1 MLPICPFEISIQ
13 KPLPKDYPNSLITFA
28 NHIKARRLE
37 RELSKVDLAKI
48 LNVSH
53 KTIWEWEDRGKRP
66 FAPMMKK
73 IIEWLGYV
81 PPLDVNPESLG
92 GRLFIYRC
100 IHGLGQKE
108 MAQML
113 RITSLNVVKIERN
126 ELDEPFYC
134 QKVEDL
140 INNSLILS

>member
-1 MLPICPFEISIQ
+1 
-13 KPLPKDYPNSLITFA
+13 
-28 NHIKARRLE
+28 
-37 RELSKVDLAKI
+37 
-48 LNVSH
+48 
-53 KTIWEWEDRGKRP
+53 
-66 FAPMMKK
+66 MMKK

>member
-1 MLPICPFEISIQ
+1 MLPICPVEISAQ
-13 KPLPKDYPNSLITFA
+13 KPLPKNYPNSLITFA

-37 RELSKVDLAKI
+37 QELSKVDLAKI

-53 KTIWEWEDRGKRP
+53 NTIWEWEDRGKRP

-81 PPLDVNPESLG
+81 PPLSVDSESLG

-100 IHGLGQKE
+100 THGLGQKDI
-108 MAQML
+108 AQML
-113 RITSLNVVKIERN
+113 RITSLNVVRIERN
-126 ELDEPFYC
+126 EIIESFYY
-134 QKVEDL
+134 QKAEDL
-140 INNSLILS
+140 IGICPIIY